1 MSHVERDLTRSVV
14 ARELWVAIEDAA
26 YAAVSD
32 PKNEGVPT
40 SCLPDAW
47 TERDL
52 EPLNAAVRRPAPLGV
67 SSSQQTSRPRRNNK
81 SGKHSSRRIITAA
94 ITLQSVLRNARPA
107 RPS

>member
-14 ARELWVAIEDAA
+14 ARELWVAIEHAA

-40 SCLPDAW
+40 SCLADAR

-52 EPLNAAVRRPAPLGV
+52 EPLNAAVRRPERDDFRG
-67 SSSQQTSRPRRNNK
+67 RGRRL
-81 SGKHSSRRIITAA
+81 HQPPFRTAA
-94 ITLQSVLRNARPA
+94 AAGTTDGQFPDPVPVQ
-107 RPS
+107 